1 MINVNQSFI
10 YYVEQ
15 ELLKNILQTL
25 TLLFQ
30 YSVKN
35 GKPSDE
41 ELETI
46 SRNIGVDWKPLGRR
60 LKFKEP
66 ELDAFDE
73 NHKEFTEKPYQM
85 LLHWKRREGEKAT
98 YLVLHDALCHDLV
111 TRKDLANEICCQ
123 WET

>member
-46 SRNIGVDWKPLGRR
+46 SRNISVDWKPLGRR

-85 LLHWKRREGEKAT
+85 LLH
-98 YLVLHDALCHDLV
+98 
-111 TRKDLANEICCQ
+111 
-123 WET
+123 

>member
-35 GKPSDE
+35 GKPSDQ

-123 WET
+123 

>member
-46 SRNIGVDWKPLGRR
+46 SRNISVDWKPLGRR
-60 LKFKEP
+60 LKVKEP

-85 LLHWKRREGEKAT
+85 LLH
-98 YLVLHDALCHDLV
+98 
-111 TRKDLANEICCQ
+111 
-123 WET
+123 

>member
-123 WET
+123 

>member
-1 MINVNQSFI
+1 MDN
-10 YYVEQ
+10 
-15 ELLKNILQTL
+15 K
-25 TLLFQ
+25 
-30 YSVKN
+30 VKN

-85 LLHWKRREGEKAT
+85 LLHWKRREGEKAN

-123 WET
+123 